1 MPMSLKHMLSAL
13 LLSLPLLAAD
23 AQKLDAGYTAKIREY
38 TTEPF
43 FLTELVDHLPA
54 SDTVPTPEKV
64 LGYAIGTPNKLT
76 YTTDIYRYMRE
87 LEKATPRV
95 KVFSIGRSE
104 EGRETL
110 LVAVSDE
117 ANIRKLDRYREI
129 NARLADPRKTSD
141 AEAK

>member
-1 MPMSLKHMLSAL
+1 MYVRRLSVMMLAWCVYA
-13 LLSLPLLAAD
+13 PAASKKP
-23 AQKLDAGYTAKIREY
+23 APPPEPQKQDAGYTAKIREY
-38 TTEPF
+38 TTEKF
-43 FLTELVDHLPA
+43 FSTELVDHLPA

-64 LGYAIGTPNKLT
+64 LGYIVGTPQKLT
-76 YTTDIYRYMRE
+76 YTKDIYRYMRE

-117 ANIRKLDRYREI
+117 ANIQKLD
-129 NARLADPRKTSD
+129 
-141 AEAK
+141 

>member
-1 MPMSLKHMLSAL
+1 MRNILPIAL
-13 LLSLPLLAAD
+13 LACATLAAQ
-23 AQKLDAGYTAKIREY
+23 QKQDTGYTDKIKQF

-64 LGYAIGTPNKLT
+64 LGYIIGTPQKLT
-76 YTTDIYRYMRE
+76 YTKDIYRYMRE

-95 KVFSIGRSE
+95 KVFSIGKSE

-110 LVAVSDE
+110 MVAVSDE
-117 ANIRKLDRYREI
+117 ANIKKLDRYREI
-129 NARLADPRKTSD
+129 NARLADPRKTSPP
-141 AEAK
+141 EAKQL

>member
-1 MPMSLKHMLSAL
+1 MRVLALSVCVPAL
-13 LLSLPLLAAD
+13 LLAAD
-23 AQKLDAGYTAKIREY
+23 DQGYSAKIREY

-54 SDTVPTPEKV
+54 SSTVPTPEKV
-64 LGYAIGTPNKLT
+64 LGYVIGTPNKLT
-76 YTTDIYRYMRE
+76 YTKDIYRYFRE

-95 KVFSIGRSE
+95 KVFTIGTSK

-117 ANIRKLDRYREI
+117 EN
-129 NARLADPRKTSD
+129 
-141 AEAK
+141 